1 MRLEELRKSRMIEI
15 HQELVE
21 KRWIEFIS
29 NGNDREIF
37 ESGIT
42 LGGQSDTHIYIESRG
57 RGRLGES
64 NESRIMKIHQDSTE
78 K

>member
-1 MRLEELRKSRMIEI
+1 MIEI
-15 HQELVE
+15 HPELVE
-21 KRWIEFIS
+21 KRWFEFIS

-37 ESGIT
+37 ESGIM
-42 LGGQSDTHIYIESRG
+42 LGGKSDTHIYIKSRG

-64 NESRIMKIHQDSTE
+64 NEARIMKIHQDLTE